1 MTTHDLIERG
11 PAEVTDD
18 PPLMEQIAE
27 TFRGRQRG
35 MTILVWLDGFAIFIL
50 AILCAWRF
58 FQVETPR
65 LQIMY
70 ASCFLFFMVGVVA
83 IKIWYWMVLHRNQ
96 VVRRIVR
103 LERTIEALA
112 ARSRD

>member
-1 MTTHDLIERG
+1 MTSHDTRERG
-11 PAEVTDD
+11 LDGITDD

-70 ASCFLFFMVGVVA
+70 AVCFLFFMIGVVA
-83 IKIWYWMVLHRNQ
+83 VKIWYWMVIHRNQ

-103 LERTIEALA
+103 LERRIEELA
-112 ARSRD
+112 VQSRG